1 MSILKF
7 CSKDGK
13 ISFEY
18 NSESGEIVVNRSRN
32 HSFVPCFV
40 DSTSDE
46 TGDEPKFLGVYSEAT
61 GDFYSYP
68 DGILLHSSSSIDNIE
83 I

>member
-1 MSILKF
+1 MELLKF
-7 CSKDGK
+7 NSKDGR

-18 NSESGEIVVNRSRN
+18 TPDNGELVVNKTRN
-32 HSFVPCFV
+32 HRFVPCF
-40 DSTSDE
+40 DAESNEST
-46 TGDEPKFLGVYSEAT
+46 GVEPKFLGAFNEDT

-68 DGILLHSSSSIDNIE
+68 DGILLHSAKSIDDIE